1 MTVYLDASILVPLLV
16 TEPNSDAVATWFDD
30 LAEPACL
37 GRLSVGEAASA
48 FSRKQRMQ
56 ELSPEQGQAA
66 LALLDDIAASLD
78 VVDHTPA
85 DLTLAGQLVRLPA
98 PKLLMPDAIHLATCR
113 RMRLCL
119 ATSDAELIVRA
130 ETEQVA
136 CVRHG

>member
-1 MTVYLDASILVPLLV
+1 MTVYLDASILVPLLM

-37 GRLSVGEAASA
+37 GRLSVGEA
-48 FSRKQRMQ
+48 
-56 ELSPEQGQAA
+56 
-66 LALLDDIAASLD
+66 AASLD

-130 ETEQVA
+130 ETEQVT
-136 CVRHG
+136 CVRPG